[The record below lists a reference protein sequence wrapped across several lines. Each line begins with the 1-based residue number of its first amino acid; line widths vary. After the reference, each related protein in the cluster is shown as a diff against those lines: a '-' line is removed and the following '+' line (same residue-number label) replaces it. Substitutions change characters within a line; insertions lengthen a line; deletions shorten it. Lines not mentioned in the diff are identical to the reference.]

1 MHIKNN
7 YKATVAA
14 SFLGYITQ
22 AIMLN
27 FPPLLYIF
35 FQSDFGLSL
44 SQVSFLITANIIV
57 ELVVDII
64 VSKIAYKI
72 GYRPLILLA
81 TILATLGLISMFVLT
96 SLFANKFV
104 ALILSM
110 MLCGAGG
117 GIMEVL
123 ISPIVEACPTKNKS
137 GMMSLLHSFY
147 CWGQAAVVLLST
159 IFFLIFGLENWMYAA
174 FFWTIV
180 PIICM
185 LLFAK
190 APIYTLEEQGGKR
203 ESVLS
208 LFKSKI
214 FWVLVLMM
222 ICAGASELAMAQ
234 WASAFAEIAI
244 GNSQLKWLT
253 DLLGPCLFAICMG
266 CARVFYAKMSEK
278 IDLTKAIFISSIICI
293 CAYAITILSTLPVLS
308 LIGCSL
314 CGIGAG
320 IMWPGSFSIA
330 STKMPGGGVLMFG
343 FLALAGDFGCLIGP
357 TLAGQASALFDD
369 NLKVGFAV
377 SIIFPLLLAIICATM
392 FIRSKR
398 RKKSNID
405 EIKPSQE

>member
-1 MHIKNN
+1 MIKNN

-35 FQSDFGLSL
+35 FQSDYGLSL

-57 ELVVDII
+57 ELIVDVI
-64 VSKIAYKI
+64 VSKIAPRI
-72 GYRPLILLA
+72 GYRPLVVSA
-81 TILATLGLISMFVLT
+81 TVFAMLGLISMFV
-96 SLFANKFV
+96 FPMIIPNKFV
-104 ALILSM
+104 ALLLSM

-147 CWGQAAVVLLST
+147 CWGQAAVVLFST
-159 IFFLIFGLENWMYAA
+159 LFFLAFGLENWMYVAI
-174 FFWTIV
+174 FWTLI
-180 PIICM
+180 PFICM
-185 LLFAK
+185 VLFLR
-190 APIYTLEEQGGKR
+190 APIYMLEE
-203 ESVLS
+203 ESSRPESLLS
-208 LFKSKI
+208 LLKNKV
-214 FWVLVLMM
+214 FWVLAIMM

-234 WASAFAEIAI
+234 WASAFAETVI
-244 GNSQLKWLT
+244 GRSDLKWMT

-278 IDLTKAIFISSIICI
+278 IDLTKSIFISSIICI
-293 CAYAITILSTLPVLS
+293 CAYLITIFSPTPVLS
-308 LIGCSL
+308 LIGCAL

-330 STKMPGGGVLMFG
+330 SAKMPGGGVLMFG
-343 FLALAGDFGCLIGP
+343 LLALAGDFGCLVGP
-357 TLAGQASALFDD
+357 SLAGQVSAAFDD
-369 NLKVGFAV
+369 NLKIGFAF
-377 SIIFPLLLAIICATM
+377 SIIFPLTLAVICAVM
-392 FIRSKR
+392 FIKR
-398 RKKSNID
+398 KRAKKSVT
-405 EIKPSQE
+405 EKK